1 VDGTVPYQG
10 RVEFCKSGWWSTICS
25 YRYYYYWDNSTIGT
39 IGTILMQQLCATS

>member
-25 YRYYYYWDNSTIGT
+25 
-39 IGTILMQQLCATS
+39 